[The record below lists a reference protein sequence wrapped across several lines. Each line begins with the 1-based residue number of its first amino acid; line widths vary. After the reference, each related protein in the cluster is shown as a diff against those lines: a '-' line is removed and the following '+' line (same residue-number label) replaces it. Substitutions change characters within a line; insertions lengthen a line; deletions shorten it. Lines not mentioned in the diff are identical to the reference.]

1 MAKPKTKTA
10 SQAKDEYA
18 RRNYD
23 SYLLKM
29 PKSMLAQ
36 LKACAAEQGISVNRY
51 ILEAVE
57 QRSGLKLTLD
67 NALPWMNSESKN

>member
-10 SQAKDEYA
+10 TESNNDYK

-23 SYLLKM
+23 TLLLQM
-29 PKSMLAQ
+29 PKGAKDQIKEIAS
-36 LKACAAEQGISVNRY
+36 AAGVSVSRY

-57 QRSGLKLTLD
+57 EKCGLPLTLD
-67 NALPWMNSESKN
+67 NALPWIAEKKN